1 MYFRGMRKLL
11 VMLFCLVS
19 LTRVKAQVDPDI
31 AAIRK
36 IMFTQVMAW
45 NNGSVDGY
53 MKGYW
58 ESDSLVFIGYNGP
71 NYGYKATLNRYKEHY
86 PDAAHMGHLK
96 TTIVSMEKLSD
107 EYYFVIGKWALTR
120 SAGNVDGSFT
130 LLFRKIEGKWVII
143 CDHSS

>member
-1 MYFRGMRKLL
+1 MYFRGMRKIMLI
-11 VMLFCLVS
+11 LFCLAS
-19 LTRVKAQVDPDI
+19 ITRVNAQVAPDI

-36 IMFTQVMAW
+36 ILFTQVMAW

-58 ESDSLVFIGYNGP
+58 ENDSLVFIGSNGP
-71 NYGYKATLNRYKEHY
+71 NYGFKATLNRYKEHY

-130 LLFRKIEGKWVII
+130 LLFRKIKGKWVII

>member
-1 MYFRGMRKLL
+1 MYFSGMRNLL
-11 VMLFCLVS
+11 VALIGLFS
-19 LTRVKAQVDPDI
+19 LTSVSAQVDPNI

-36 IMFTQVMAW
+36 ILFTQVVAW
-45 NNGSVDGY
+45 NSGDVDGY

-58 ESDSLVFIGYNGP
+58 ESDSLVFIGSNGP
-71 NYGYKATLNRYKEHY
+71 NFGYKATLNRYKEHY

-96 TTIVSMEKLSD
+96 TSIVSMEKLSD

-120 SAGNVDGSFT
+120 TAGNVDGSFT
-130 LLFRKIEGKWVII
+130 LLFRKIKGKWVIV

>member
-120 SAGNVDGSFT
+120 NAGNLDGSFT